1 MGKRNDAFEVKD
13 IRIYN
18 RIFPYLMPKRTDSLV
33 YYPMSIDMTRSVNFI
48 RLRNKQ
54 AGEKKYHLFDLIMA
68 ALVRTFALKPA
79 LNRFIMGSK
88 FWQRNNL
95 SFNFVIKTGYNE
107 EADERNA
114 VVTFEPDMVF
124 EEIAAI
130 MRQTINSIRRSEE
143 AEEEGILKMLLRL
156 PPWMLRLVIGTL
168 RRLDRIGR
176 YPKSLRAID
185 GLHVSAF
192 VANLGSINIPNAPY
206 HHLYDWGTTSLFI
219 TFGKLHRTKD
229 IKKDGTDQI
238 TDRIDFGITLD
249 ERIAE
254 GFYFMRAMN
263 LMRYFLENPHMLEN
277 PPDLD
282 GVIGK
287 VSQ

>member
-1 MGKRNDAFEVKD
+1 MGQRNDAFEVKD
-13 IRIYN
+13 IRLYN
-18 RIFPYLMPKRTDSLV
+18 RIFPYLMPKRTESLV
-33 YYPMSIDMTRSVNFI
+33 YYPMSIDMTRAVNFI

-54 AGEKKYHLFDLIMA
+54 AGEKKYHIFDLIMA

-79 LNRFIMGSK
+79 LNRFIMGSRY
-88 FWQRNNL
+88 WQRREL
-95 SFNFVIKTGYNE
+95 SFNFVIKVDYNE

-114 VVTFEPDMVF
+114 VITFEPDMVF

-130 MRQTINSIRRSEE
+130 MRQSINSIRNSDES
-143 AEEEGILKMLLRL
+143 EEEGVLRMLLKL
-156 PPWMLRLVIGTL
+156 PPWLLRIIMGGLKAAD
-168 RRLDRIGR
+168 RLGC

-192 VANLGSINIPNAPY
+192 VANLGSINIPAAPY
-206 HHLYDWGTTSLFI
+206 HHLYEWGTTSIFI
-219 TFGKLHRTKD
+219 TFGKLHRTKEV
-229 IKKDGTDQI
+229 KRDGTDQV

-277 PPDLD
+277 PPDLEAVT
-282 GVIGK
+282 G
-287 VSQ
+287 STSP